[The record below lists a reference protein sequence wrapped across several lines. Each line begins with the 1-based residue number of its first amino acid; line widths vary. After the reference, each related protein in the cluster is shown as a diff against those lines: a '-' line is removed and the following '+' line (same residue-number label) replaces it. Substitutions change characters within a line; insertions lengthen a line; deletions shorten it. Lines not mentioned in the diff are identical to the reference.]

1 MHALAFHYIKTIFRS
16 MRRQGIYSLINLSGL
31 TVGIVAFTLIYIY
44 LQREYSYDR
53 CWHEHQ
59 KIYRL
64 NQSLSFGDRMDH
76 FALSSY
82 NMGQAM
88 KHDYPEIE
96 AATMIYHNSYS
107 AEGPG
112 VTVWHGDNM
121 LQIPSYS
128 VADEDF
134 FKVFDYPFLEGDPST
149 ALVEPRSLVITNQTA
164 EAFFGSNPALGEL
177 LRIGRNSYT
186 ITGVVDT
193 DHCLS
198 HLQFDA
204 LMSFSTI
211 AAPTLEQ
218 MRRDWFW
225 LIGYTYIRFHDESSH
240 QGFDEK
246 LELMLEEKIRPWI
259 SSLNIDGDVQ
269 LHIEAITDIHFNT
282 RLQYDSNSNTNKGFV
297 NMFAIIAAFLLL
309 IASINYM
316 NLATARSM
324 KRAREIGVR
333 KVAGAHR
340 TQLVVQFLG
349 ESLLYTAIAFVL
361 ALMLTELLMPYFNS
375 LIGIDLSLH
384 GMLWGQNGSPL
395 LLLLLII
402 LLLGLLS
409 GSFPAFVLSSFKPVK
424 VLRPG
429 LQFIQNNGFRSSH
442 LRKGLVVLQFVI
454 SISLIISTL
463 IVSQQL
469 NFMRTHDPG
478 INLDQI
484 VAIHFPSDSSLR
496 ANREVIK
503 QQMLSI
509 PEVTHASV
517 NQNLPGYK
525 SGKLMF
531 FLGDTAKPEVLTMNL
546 YLVDHDF
553 FDLLDVQLLEGRLFS
568 KAYTNDPTTAF
579 VVNRAAA
586 QLMGYDNPVG
596 VDMKCGMGVD
606 GKVIGMVENFNYSS
620 LHSPIEPLVFLL
632 NQNRISYLAVRFQ
645 TPEPTHAIKR
655 ITEVWQEF
663 DRNHYMQYSFLK
675 QQFGRQYMGEEN
687 MLSLFGYFSLLIIII
702 SCLGLF
708 GLSAYTVEQKS
719 KEIGIRKVLGSN
731 GYDIIR
737 LLITEFVVLVLIAGL
752 IALPVTWYFMSDWLT
767 GFAYKLTM
775 NPLWF
780 ALGLVIAFAVAM
792 FTVMSQAMKAVYAN
806 PVQAIKYE

>member
-1 MHALAFHYIKTIFRS
+1 MYALAYHYLKTMFRQ

-44 LQREYSYDR
+44 LQQEYSYDR
-53 CWHEHQ
+53 CWDEHQ
-59 KIYRL
+59 NIYRL

-96 AATMIYHNSYS
+96 AATMIYHSSYS

-112 VTVWHGDNM
+112 VTVWHGDNK

-134 FKVFDYPFLEGDPST
+134 FRVFDYPFLEGDPST
-149 ALVEPRSLVITNQTA
+149 ALAEPHSLVITDQVA
-164 EAFFGSNPALGEL
+164 EVFFGSSQALGEM
-177 LRIGRNSYT
+177 LRINRKTFT

-193 DHCLS
+193 EHCLS

-204 LMSFSTI
+204 LMSFSTLP
-211 AAPTLEQ
+211 ATTLEQ
-218 MRRDWFW
+218 MRKDWFW
-225 LIGYTYIRFHDESSH
+225 LIGYTYLKFRDETGRH
-240 QGFDEK
+240 GFEDK
-246 LELMLEEKIRPWI
+246 LEQMLEERVRPWI
-259 SSLNIDGDVQ
+259 SSLNIDGNIQ
-269 LHIEAITDIHFNT
+269 LDIEAISGIHFNT
-282 RLQYDSNSNTNKGFV
+282 RLQYDSNSNTNKRFV

-324 KRAREIGVR
+324 KRAREIGIR

-340 TQLVVQFLG
+340 SQLMLQFLA
-349 ESLLYTAIAFVL
+349 ESLLYTIIASIL
-361 ALMLTELLMPYFNS
+361 ALMLTELLLPYFS
-375 LIGIDLSLH
+375 GLIGMELSLLSI
-384 GMLWGQNGSPL
+384 LWGQNGGPL

-402 LLLGLLS
+402 LLLALLS
-409 GSFPAFVLSSFKPVK
+409 GSFPAFVLSSFKPVR

-429 LQFIQNNGFRSSH
+429 MQIVHHNGFSSSH

-463 IVSQQL
+463 VVSKQL
-469 NFMRTHDPG
+469 SYMRTHDPG

-484 VAIHFPSDSSLR
+484 MTIHYPADSALR

-509 PEVTHASV
+509 PEVSHASV

-525 SGKLMF
+525 SGRMMF
-531 FLGDTAKPEVLTMNL
+531 FMGDTAGPEVLTMNL
-546 YLVDHDF
+546 YMVDHDF

-568 KAYTNDPTTAF
+568 KAHTNDPTTAF

-586 QLMGYDNPVG
+586 QLMCYENPVG

-632 NQNRISYLAVRFQ
+632 NQNRISFLAVRFHS
-645 TPEPTHAIKR
+645 PEPLHAINR
-655 ITEVWQEF
+655 ITEVWQAF
-663 DRNHYMQYSFLK
+663 DRNHYMQYSFLD
-675 QQFGRQYMGEEN
+675 QQFGKQYLREEN

-708 GLSAYTVEQKS
+708 GLSAYTVEQRR
-719 KEIGIRKVLGSN
+719 KEIGIRKVLGSS
-731 GYDIIR
+731 GYEIIS
-737 LLITEFVVLVLIAGL
+737 LLIREFLLLVFIAGL
-752 IALPVTWYFMSDWLT
+752 IALPVTWYLMWDWLT
-767 GFAYKLTM
+767 GFAYAVRM
-775 NPLWF
+775 SPLWF
-780 ALGLVIAFAVAM
+780 AFGLLIALVIAM
-792 FTVMSQAMKAVYAN
+792 FTVLSQAMKAVYAN
-806 PVQAIKYE
+806 PVQAIQYE